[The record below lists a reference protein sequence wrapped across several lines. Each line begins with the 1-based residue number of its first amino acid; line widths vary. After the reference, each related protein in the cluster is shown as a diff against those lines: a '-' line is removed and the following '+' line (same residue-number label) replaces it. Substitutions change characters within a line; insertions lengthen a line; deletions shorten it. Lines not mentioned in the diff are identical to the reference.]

1 MKLCNSQSK
10 TIMSTFKHLGNYVA
24 VKAAM
29 EKKKEKKEKFTVNKS
44 IQTQWGEKCS
54 LEASQHSRPR
64 TLLF

>member
-29 EKKKEKKEKFTVNKS
+29 EKKKEKKREIYS
-44 IQTQWGEKCS
+44 E
-54 LEASQHSRPR
+54 
-64 TLLF
+64 

>member
-29 EKKKEKKEKFTVNKS
+29 EKKKKRKKRRNL
-44 IQTQWGEKCS
+44 Q
-54 LEASQHSRPR
+54 
-64 TLLF
+64 